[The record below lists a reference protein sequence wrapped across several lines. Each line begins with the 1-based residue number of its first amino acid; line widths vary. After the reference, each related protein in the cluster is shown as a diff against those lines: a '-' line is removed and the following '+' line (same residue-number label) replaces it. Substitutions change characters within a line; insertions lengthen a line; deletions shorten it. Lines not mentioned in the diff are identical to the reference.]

1 MKEGTPSDDELEK
14 LSKSI
19 SRSWMDLGRRLK
31 ISQATLDEIDERRP
45 GLAEKA
51 YRMLLCWKQ
60 ENGSIATYRVLWE
73 ALCHEFVN
81 RKDLAESICFHQE
94 NVSIS

>member
-1 MKEGTPSDDELEK
+1 MKEGIPSDDELEK

-19 SRSWMDLGRRLK
+19 STSWMDLGRRL
-31 ISQATLDEIDERRP
+31 ISSQAALDEIDERWS

-51 YRMLLCWKQ
+51 YRMLLRWKR
-60 ENGSIATYRVLWE
+60 ENGSNATYRVLSD

-81 RKDLAESICFHQE
+81 RRDLAEDICFH
-94 NVSIS
+94 